1 MPDELDDQLDNNE
14 DAKGD
19 EPPVEEEDEETK
31 NKNFMTR
38 LYEDEDFQRE
48 KVMLEEQIVKASTAT
63 AESKSFIREMDDFL
77 KDLQSWKNKRDEQHA
92 DPSIPQEESK
102 AAQDE
107 DNRFLLKLEDEF
119 MKKADER

>member
-1 MPDELDDQLDNNE
+1 
-14 DAKGD
+14 
-19 EPPVEEEDEETK
+19 
-31 NKNFMTR
+31 MTR

-77 KDLQSWKNKRDEQHA
+77 KDLQSWKTKRDVQHA